1 MARLIIQATISSVYF
16 FLEGEPLLLNDM
28 VANSVMDDYLRCYVA
43 LNIGD
48 AGLISSDVVAC
59 DVFMFVKFVKRAS
72 NFTVLLL

>member
-1 MARLIIQATISSVYF
+1 
-16 FLEGEPLLLNDM
+16 M